1 MKKQILT
8 LAMAVS
14 AAFLAGYD
22 LKTKELVPVKFQKA
36 PEHKSFKLVENGK
49 LNFVIVA
56 DLKKEQ
62 EMRKTNKTQPS
73 IAPAV
78 ETLKDAFFKCTGVM
92 PTVIDAKDI
101 AKANTPSYADC
112 ACDRCWGIFLP

>member
-8 LAMAVS
+8 LIMAVS

-36 PEHKSFKLVENGK
+36 PAHKSFKLVENGK

-62 EMRKTNKTQPS
+62 AMRKTNKTKPS
-73 IAPAV
+73 IAP
-78 ETLKDAFFKCTGVM
+78 
-92 PTVIDAKDI
+92 P
-101 AKANTPSYADC
+101 
-112 ACDRCWGIFLP
+112 FLPKSIAPITTGIKVSVIETIPPIGGINALKICKTTTRAASIES